1 MKVREQLIGLC
12 AVAVVAVSAASAL
25 EVSEAPAPEFKS
37 YARENAIDPSADGVA
52 KELSDQAKVIAELG
66 EEVEAVRA
74 QRCVLDSK
82 YASLEQRIDVLEQ
95 KVSRIV
101 RILKLKLENGK

>member
-1 MKVREQLIGLC
+1 MRVREQLIGLC

-52 KELSDQAKVIAELG
+52 KELSEQAQVIADLKD
-66 EEVEAVRA
+66 EALADLVSVNAR
-74 QRCVLDSK
+74 
-82 YASLEQRIDVLEQ
+82 LEVLEQ

-101 RILKLKLENGK
+101 KILKLKQENGK